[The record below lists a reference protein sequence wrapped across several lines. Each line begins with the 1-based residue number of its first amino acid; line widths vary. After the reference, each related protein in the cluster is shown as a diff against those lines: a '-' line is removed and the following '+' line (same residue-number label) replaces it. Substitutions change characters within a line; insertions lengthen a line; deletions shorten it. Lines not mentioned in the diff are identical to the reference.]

1 MFSVAP
7 VTPRL
12 WWHDTYKDAA
22 KAARD
27 FLDGVAIL
35 AQGRLPR
42 FLFSDN
48 QIREI
53 LQEVETIIR
62 RNYPDYV
69 LAATH
74 VSHYRDMKS
83 VTFAVDQETHS
94 LIVTFPAFVKSFN
107 QPPFSLYEV
116 ETVPVP
122 IVDKNVQANSY
133 SRVRIEK
140 RYIAAGT
147 DYYIQLRISKL
158 LMCKNV
164 RYIYYCEELFVIKHK
179 SWHSCVGAIF
189 YNLGPAAITNHC
201 KFNYMY
207 NATVPPVILDGG
219 REVLLVN
226 FHGPRSLKCSSVN
239 GGLAKPAP
247 ELSYAVV
254 NREFLCDCRLEM
266 EHASVL
272 RQLSSCSPSSS
283 SKMEAKFV
291 INLAFWQMFKKRSPA
306 SASNILPQYTGGE
319 QTFSVSLYQSPNKVM
334 GQPAELQSF
343 MNTMGSDGNK
353 IPSEEEKEAEQPLQS
368 VMPRWL
374 NNVLVMVCTALTT
387 VSICAILMIIAHHFK
402 LKNWVASIAMA
413 VMPPP
418 SECVNLSAVA
428 MASSLVALDPAIGT
442 KVICS
447 YPVAVIWQN
456 ILGYLILIYA
466 VTQYFRPI
474 NWFRGYKYS
483 KNCALYLFVYDT
495 DHERY
500 SPVKIMSLKG
510 HVHHYKM
517 KYSSGGL
524 IMTLEKS
531 CTFDTLKLDWNGV
544 LLLEKNEPLKLPV
557 SVTVALKHKI
567 KTRRIMSQLGEVQ
580 FMLKQGSSWYDI
592 TDYYKVKR
600 KAVKHKAET
609 VALEVVQSP
618 KIKRGKSPKSKR
630 KPIDPETKPVAV

>member
-1 MFSVAP
+1 MHARQTTYETMVQKREFNQRNSTMSAIKYSFDLQMFLRNA
-7 VTPRL
+7 REE
-12 WWHDTYKDAA
+12 HIEAYKDAV
-22 KAARD
+22 KVARD

-42 FLFSDN
+42 SLFSDN

-53 LQEVETIIR
+53 LQEVETIIK

-147 DYYIQLRISKL
+147 DYYIQLRISEL

-179 SWHSCVGAIF
+179 SRHSCVSAIF
-189 YNLGPAAITNHC
+189 YNLGPAAVTNHC
-201 KFNYMY
+201 KFDYMY

-219 REVLLVN
+219 RDVLLAN

-272 RQLSSCSPSSS
+272 RQLRSCSPSSS
-283 SKMEAKFV
+283 SKMEVKFV
-291 INLAFWQMFKKRSPA
+291 IN
-306 SASNILPQYTGGE
+306 
-319 QTFSVSLYQSPNKVM
+319 
-334 GQPAELQSF
+334 LQSF

-428 MASSLVALDPAIGT
+428 MASSLVAPDPAIGT

-447 YPVAVIWQN
+447 YPVAVVWQN

-466 VTQYFRPI
+466 ITQYFRPI
-474 NWFRGYKYS
+474 TWFRGYKYS

-531 CTFDTLKLDWNGV
+531 CTFDALKLDWNGV

-580 FMLKQGSSWYDI
+580 FMLKQGSSWHDI

-609 VALEVVQSP
+609 VALEVAQSP
-618 KIKRGKSPKSKR
+618 KMKRGKSPKSKR